1 VLSGFVIA
9 YSAEASSAFLFL
21 RSRFL
26 RLMPAVWICA
36 SLAFALLI
44 EEGMIPFNELLPL
57 YLKTIILIPKR
68 PWIDTVYWSLCV
80 EVAFYGLILSLL
92 LANRFCRVEF
102 VCHLKKR
109 GEPYHP
115 AVDLLHAWPK
125 KTVTTTLRRSLTA
138 APRWTALDK
147 LSAAPW
153 GVNRSP
159 NRSSR
164 FQHLK
169 RGIQDAS
176 LSLSL
181 NAYKPM
187 PSPSFDSRCATARRI
202 GVHAKLFIQLLQHKS
217 DL

>member
-1 VLSGFVIA
+1 MLFHLGFCSWALSLPLGVGTTRSLLPALPRLPELAPIAWTGWVGVEVFFVLSGFVIA

-80 EVAFYGLILSLL
+80 EVVFYGLILSLL

-102 VCHLKKR
+102 VMGTIGL
-109 GEPYHP
+109 
-115 AVDLLHAWPK
+115 AS
-125 KTVTTTLRRSLTA
+125 TLCCIMLAFFITI
-138 APRWTALDK
+138 P
-147 LSAAPW
+147 
-153 GVNRSP
+153 GY
-159 NRSSR
+159 
-164 FQHLK
+164 
-169 RGIQDAS
+169 
-176 LSLSL
+176 L
-181 NAYKPM
+181 NWLA
-187 PSPSFDSRCATARRI
+187 
-202 GVHAKLFIQLLQHKS
+202 QLLLLRHGCLFALGSLFMAVALQTIHGS
-217 DL
+217 STDNR

>member
-1 VLSGFVIA
+1 VMRVTKSVPTIAALQILGRENRLQYRPPFRRLRRRIDRSGVDIGDTPN
-9 YSAEASSAFLFL
+9 SAGFCGRIRMLHPNSTPVWNH
-21 RSRFL
+21 RSR
-26 RLMPAVWICA
+26 R
-36 SLAFALLI
+36 S
-44 EEGMIPFNELLPL
+44 
-57 YLKTIILIPKR
+57 
-68 PWIDTVYWSLCV
+68 
-80 EVAFYGLILSLL
+80 
-92 LANRFCRVEF
+92 
-102 VCHLKKR
+102 HLKKR

-125 KTVTTTLRRSLTA
+125 KAVTTTLRRSLTA

-181 NAYKPM
+181 
-187 PSPSFDSRCATARRI
+187 
-202 GVHAKLFIQLLQHKS
+202 
-217 DL
+217 